1 MKSLRLI
8 CIAARPKFLPGSVIL
23 AFLGSAIAWRD
34 GFFNAWVA
42 CLALCALLLWH
53 ISVNLLNDYFDYQ
66 SGIDLRTQRTVFSG
80 GSGTLPSRQLSADL
94 VLRFGLLTFALAI
107 PLWVYLAIAKG
118 WPLVPLLLIEGLIVL
133 LYTPVLAKWGLGE
146 VASSLGLGVLSLLVF
161 YFVQSGSYALDMVAP
176 VVASGILL
184 FNLHLLNEFPDVEA
198 DRAGGRRTVPILL
211 GRTTAGWI
219 YLGGTVAAYGW
230 IALSVVLGAMPA
242 AALLSV
248 LTLPLAVMAVKG
260 ALDYRDHRSFSS
272 TLWASAAAYF
282 LTLLLLGSGYVVDG
296 L

>member
-1 MKSLRLI
+1 MNSFRLI
-8 CIAARPKFLPGSVIL
+8 CITARPKFLPGSVVL

-107 PLWVYLAIAKG
+107 PLWVYLATAKG
-118 WPLVPLLLIEGLIVL
+118 WPLVLLLLIEGLIVL
-133 LYTPVLAKWGLGE
+133 LYTPVLTKWGLGE

-176 VVASGILL
+176 AVAGAAAPPGVPGVPPGFTS
-184 FNLHLLNEFPDVEA
+184 FPKTMA
-198 DRAGGRRTVPILL
+198 SNTSRYCAAITVPA
-211 GRTTAGWI
+211 GTTRMI
-219 YLGGTVAAYGW
+219 HDTSTVT
-230 IALSVVLGAMPA
+230 GA
-242 AALLSV
+242 
-248 LTLPLAVMAVKG
+248 
-260 ALDYRDHRSFSS
+260 
-272 TLWASAAAYF
+272 
-282 LTLLLLGSGYVVDG
+282 
-296 L
+296 